1 MILSLPGIIRLCF
14 PLQERDAVV
23 CKLADKEGE
32 MRLLQ
37 DRVVMLTKD
46 NDIASG
52 TNRTLIEQK
61 ELFEVLTAVLLLI
74 TTCLVINQ
82 WKPKLRSTSDAITR
96 DRELVLS

>member
-1 MILSLPGIIRLCF
+1 MILSSPGIIRWCF

-23 CKLADKEGE
+23 CKLANKEGE

-61 ELFEVLTAVLLLI
+61 ELFEVLTALLLLI
-74 TTCLVINQ
+74 IRTCLMRNQ
-82 WKPKLRSTSDAITR
+82 WA
-96 DRELVLS
+96 LSSEAHLKQ